1 MIPKESISEG
11 LRVVS
16 GNPTE
21 AELAAVIAILQASH
35 EEGLIAAKQNF
46 KKSTSSWTGNT
57 SNLRSNLRPG
67 VGQWRAQYR
76 PGLD

>member
-1 MIPKESISEG
+1 MIPEESIQEG
-11 LRVVS
+11 LQVIS

-35 EEGLIAAKQNF
+35 QEQVSAAKSQV
-46 KKSTSSWTGNT
+46 KRSASSWNRNT
-57 SNLRSNLRPG
+57 AQFRNDLRPG
-67 VGQWRAQYR
+67 VGQWRAQFR